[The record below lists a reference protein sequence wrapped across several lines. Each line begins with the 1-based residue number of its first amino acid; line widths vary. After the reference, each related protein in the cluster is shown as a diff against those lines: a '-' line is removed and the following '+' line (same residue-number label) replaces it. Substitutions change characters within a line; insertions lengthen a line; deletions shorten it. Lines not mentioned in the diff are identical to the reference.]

1 MDGHKGDL
9 HKNTLSRWVR
19 KLIHHVYKT
28 AEGEVLPFAN
38 ARTHEVHALVAS
50 LAFRGS
56 VDIEDIMSACS
67 WASHS
72 TFTDFYLQDIA
83 LLTEGLHHLGPIVAV
98 QCSIIL
104 NVSQVFDFRPML
116 CPSYPYANSLSKA

>member
-1 MDGHKGDL
+1 MAKTEDKRRNRELLFISYKEGHKGDL
-9 HKNTLSRWVR
+9 HKNTLSGWVR

-38 ARTHEVHALVAS
+38 ARTHEVRALAAS

-56 VDIEDIMSACS
+56 VDMEDILSACS

-72 TFTDFYLQDIA
+72 TFTDFYLRDIA
-83 LLTEGLHHLGPIVAV
+83 LLSEGLHRLGPIVAAQRTV
-98 QCSIIL
+98 SL
-104 NVSQVFDFRPML
+104 NVS
-116 CPSYPYANSLSKA
+116 